1 MNVKKLENPLWIP
14 IFSLVLIP
22 LILVLAVIAGKFG
35 WRLPLIVLTP
45 PLMIL
50 LMFHLY
56 PHSLLVKMFVSTI
69 IPILSLTVCVTSLYL
84 DSRMSLTGLRV
95 LLSGIVLL
103 LLGAQFMKL
112 IKCFMNAGH
121 LIKGISVNGYL
132 QERVISIH
140 CNIFLVTV
148 VFASWADL
156 GILGF
161 LAVTS
166 VLLLL
171 YLSLL
176 LRIFNKK
183 PFLFLWPY
191 LSKLEKRFGEDFS
204 STIAPDV
211 SLKDIYERLIK
222 IFETEK
228 AYLDPLVSE
237 YEMAQRLLTNRTY
250 LSRAVAAN
258 SNDVNFRHML
268 NRYRVE
274 YSMELIK
281 SNPTLTVGDLA
292 TMSGFNVVPTF
303 TSSFRQVYGVTP
315 AIWIKQYRK
324 SLLEGDVQNKK

>member
-22 LILVLAVIAGKFG
+22 LVLILAVIAGNFG
-35 WRLPLIVLTP
+35 WKLPLIVLTP

-56 PHSLLVKMFVSTI
+56 PHSLFVNMFVSTM
-69 IPILSLTVCVTSLYL
+69 IPVLSLTVCVLSLYM
-84 DSRMSLTGLRV
+84 DSRISLLGLRI
-95 LLSGIVLL
+95 LLSGNVLL
-103 LLGAQFMKL
+103 LLGTQFLKL
-112 IKCFMNAGH
+112 IRCFMNAGH

-140 CNIFLVTV
+140 CNLFLVTV
-148 VFASWADL
+148 VFAAWADL
-156 GILGF
+156 DILGS
-161 LAVTS
+161 LVVTS

-176 LRIFNKK
+176 FRIFKKK
-183 PFLFLWPY
+183 PFLLLWPY

-211 SLKDIYERLIK
+211 SLKDIYERLIN

-228 AYLDPLVSE
+228 AYLNPLISE

-258 SNDVNFRHML
+258 SNDTSFRHIL

-281 SNPTLTVGDLA
+281 SNPNLTVSDLA

-303 TSSFRQVYGVTP
+303 SSSFRHVYGVTP
-315 AIWIKQYRK
+315 ATWIKQYRRE
-324 SLLEGDVQNKK
+324 LAAEDTQNQN

>member
-22 LILVLAVIAGKFG
+22 LILVLAIIAGKFG

-156 GILGF
+156 DILGF